1 MPDFEFDSRRYL
13 FEISD
18 VTESASADRPPVLLL
33 LPRSSGPLGIAP
45 FIDRLASQHRI
56 AQHLE
61 DPAVE
66 EGPAH
71 GGLTIEWF
79 AQQTRALLDAI
90 EVDSAHLVCHSTGC
104 GTGQALAASA
114 PDRIASLS
122 LITPWTHA
130 DSHLRTM
137 QTLRQAAARSLDPQQ
152 YQHFNAATLFPPLYR
167 QQQANGF
174 ARIASDAT
182 ADEKRVQTFV
192 DRLDAI
198 LAFDARPLWP
208 DIRCATL
215 VMCAQDD
222 QLMPPWFATETAD
235 GIAAAQLHRFDYGGH
250 MLPETR
256 GEDVARVLLNF
267 LAGVEAS

>member
-1 MPDFEFDSRRYL
+1 MPDFEFDNRRFY

-18 VTESASADRPPVLLL
+18 VAESANADRPPLLML
-33 LPRSSGPLGIAP
+33 LPRSSGPLGIDP
-45 FIDRLASQHRI
+45 FVNKLASQHRI
-56 AQHLE
+56 VRYLE

-66 EGPAH
+66 EGPAN

-79 AQQTRALLDAI
+79 AAQTQALLDAI
-90 EVDSAHLVCHSTGC
+90 KVDSVHLVCHSTGC

-130 DSHLRTM
+130 DTHLRTM

-152 YQHFNAATLFPPLYR
+152 YQHFNASILFPPLYR
-167 QQQANGF
+167 QQQADGF
-174 ARIASDAT
+174 ARIAADAT
-182 ADEKRVQTFV
+182 ADERRVQTFA
-192 DRLDAI
+192 DRLNAI
-198 LAFDARPLWP
+198 LAFDTRPLWR
-208 DIRCATL
+208 DIQSATL

-222 QLMPPWFATETAD
+222 QLMPCWFAKETAA
-235 GIAAAQLHRFDYGGH
+235 GIAGAQLHHFDYGGH

-256 GEDVARVLLNF
+256 GDDVARVLLAF